1 MSDQESEEVAVELVP
16 DDDQEILNRRLQ
28 EADELEAGGE
38 SPFPQP
44 RHEYVVLRLGQLKT
58 SINDSFLEMAGL
70 LVETSAENH
79 WRECGFECFADFV
92 ETTVG
97 MKYRTARYLMTVHET
112 FVSRL
117 NVPRPMLMEI
127 GWTKLKEIAKVSDAD
142 NVNEWLETA
151 RNNRTSA
158 LIQIVRQQTT
168 TETVEEYS
176 TLSIGCFQQE
186 KVTIQA
192 ALELAQLESQ
202 SDRPGHNMAMIC
214 ADYAAGARERQ
225 GEAAPATDAP
235 EPEPDDDP
243 ATERTQEI
251 EAERNRIRASEVE
264 ELPRGEPLPEG
275 PRPRDEET

>member
-16 DDDQEILNRRLQ
+16 DQEILNQRLQ
-28 EADELEAGGE
+28 EADDLEAGAE

-44 RHEYVVLRLGQLKT
+44 RHEYVVLRLNQLKT

-79 WRECGFECFADFV
+79 WRDCGFECFADFV

-186 KVTIQA
+186 KVTIQT
-192 ALELAQLESQ
+192 ALDLAQLESE

-214 ADYAAGARERQ
+214 ADYAAGARARQ
-225 GEAAPATDAP
+225 AEAAPADAP
-235 EPEPDDDP
+235 DP
-243 ATERTQEI
+243 AENPDVVE
-251 EAERNRIRASEVE
+251 ASEVIDQEAVAESRPLADVMAEE
-264 ELPRGEPLPEG
+264 ELPRGEPMADG
-275 PRPRDEET
+275 PRESEET